1 MTDSPGLPGAPEGV
15 SGHAIV
21 AGADAAVRWY
31 CDVFGAEERSRI
43 TLPDGRLIDVH
54 LALGSSELVLA
65 DEFPEH
71 GALAPTAGVDP
82 SAVFYLHL
90 ADVDAVWN
98 RAVAAGAEV
107 VRPLQDVFWGE
118 REGQITDPYGYR
130 WGLTQHVRDVAAE
143 EKAQGAA
150 AQFGM

>member
-1 MTDSPGLPGAPEGV
+1 MTNV
-15 SGHAIV
+15 SVHAIV
-21 AGADAAVRWY
+21 AGADAAARWY

-54 LALGSSELVLA
+54 LALGSTEIVLA

-71 GALAPTAGVDP
+71 GALAPMAGAVP

-90 ADVDAVWN
+90 DNVDMIWN

-107 VRPLQDVFWGE
+107 VRPLQDAFWGE

-130 WGLTQHVRDVAAE
+130 WGLTQHLRDVSPE
-143 EKAQGAA
+143 DKAQGAA